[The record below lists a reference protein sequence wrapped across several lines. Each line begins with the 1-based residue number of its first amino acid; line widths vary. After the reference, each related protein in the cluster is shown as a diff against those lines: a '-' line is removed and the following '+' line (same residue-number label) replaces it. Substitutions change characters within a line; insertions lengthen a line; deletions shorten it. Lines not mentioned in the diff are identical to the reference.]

1 MRQLQQMKAFIS
13 LVGIPM
19 VRQATYLQSP
29 NTKTEIGKMLEI
41 WPKRD
46 IILVQSP
53 LNLLQWLLVEV
64 QAVDQSKCI

>member
-13 LVGIPM
+13 SVGIPM

-41 WPKRD
+41 WLKPD
-46 IILVQSP
+46 IILVQLP
-53 LNLLQWLLVEV
+53 LVLLQWLLVEV